1 MKVKKNDG
9 PFTVV
14 AIKGGKVVDTFRG
27 AEHGEL
33 KDVVAFSKA
42 NNKGAKISVEAKG
55 GKIVHTE
62 GFEMDDELID
72 LDLSEAKK
80 KRITK
85 LHGKYPK
92 GTHYCATH
100 VEHADFGH
108 GNPIHSQHA
117 APDEFGDIDW
127 YDVMF
132 EHGIEQGVATDD
144 LQIHLGEVHENHEH
158 TEGEELEEA
167 EFDSKKSAEEIRL
180 RTKYRMSKDGGKD
193 GKPYSPEDMHGAMDS
208 LQRKKARTSGVRR
221 LGSGHPS
228 KKNLNLKIGEAAG
241 QNPLKTTFGGIDKTK
256 DTASYKKY
264 LDGVAVAKAKRDAQI
279 KKERED
285 GTRSRYEEVD
295 KKKKKN
301 PVPEK
306 DYDYDYAGRG
316 TSTDESVEQVD
327 EMSAKA
333 HYKTY
338 QKKFIVPP
346 IDRARNPNREKEGLE
361 GPYRSKKS
369 GKVFYYDTKA
379 GKYYDADSDIYLKV
393 SDVMEAIKYDVDKGD
408 TGTVSGKG
416 KRDRSGKG
424 EVDVTYSSKERPSYT
439 AAIKPKD
446 MAMHLKSAR
455 KGDKITRI
463 KNVRKESVE
472 QVDELN
478 RDTLGSYVDKAKGD
492 IEGIK
497 NVLKAKK
504 LGPVSDK
511 HRADL
516 ERELANRTKGRK
528 TAIGKK
534 YSRLMNSRCPRRVRE
549 DEQPIQ

>member
-1 MKVKKNDG
+1 
-9 PFTVV
+9 
-14 AIKGGKVVDTFRG
+14 
-27 AEHGEL
+27 
-33 KDVVAFSKA
+33 
-42 NNKGAKISVEAKG
+42 
-55 GKIVHTE
+55 
-62 GFEMDDELID
+62 MDDELID

-295 KKKKKN
+295 KKKKKKN

-316 TSTDESVEQVD
+316 TSKDESVEQVD
-327 EMSAKA
+327 EMSATA
-333 HYKTY
+333 HYTAVRSLVKSSTMI
-338 QKKFIVPP
+338 QRQESIMMP
-346 IDRARNPNREKEGLE
+346 I
-361 GPYRSKKS
+361 
-369 GKVFYYDTKA
+369 
-379 GKYYDADSDIYLKV
+379 
-393 SDVMEAIKYDVDKGD
+393 
-408 TGTVSGKG
+408 
-416 KRDRSGKG
+416 
-424 EVDVTYSSKERPSYT
+424 VTY
-439 AAIKPKD
+439 I
-446 MAMHLKSAR
+446 
-455 KGDKITRI
+455 
-463 KNVRKESVE
+463 
-472 QVDELN
+472 
-478 RDTLGSYVDKAKGD
+478 
-492 IEGIK
+492 
-497 NVLKAKK
+497 
-504 LGPVSDK
+504 
-511 HRADL
+511 
-516 ERELANRTKGRK
+516 
-528 TAIGKK
+528 
-534 YSRLMNSRCPRRVRE
+534 
-549 DEQPIQ
+549 